1 MLSKALT
8 YLPGRSHT
16 DEPLSVFRK
25 LIQYSE
31 QFMPDDIQ
39 PDETENWLERLES
52 AKQGD
57 RDSLGWL
64 LQHYWQPLW
73 DQAASGMGV
82 ELKSVHSESDIVQ
95 ETLIDAQNSLRDF
108 RGQTP
113 KELRAWL
120 QTILTNNIRDAWRTT
135 KADKRQPEGVKTYD
149 EVFNLISPDLS
160 ASSVFMQNEDEATIE
175 EVLAQLPEHYR
186 VVLRLRH
193 WDSMTFEAIGK
204 SMNKSADSVRQLW
217 YRSVELFAEILDQHD
232 SR

>member
-1 MLSKALT
+1 
-8 YLPGRSHT
+8 
-16 DEPLSVFRK
+16 
-25 LIQYSE
+25 
-31 QFMPDDIQ
+31 MPDDIQ

-57 RDSLGWL
+57 REALGWL
-64 LQHYWQPLW
+64 LQYYWQPLW
-73 DQAASGMGV
+73 DQATSGMGA
-82 ELKSVHSESDIVQ
+82 ELKSVHSESDMVQ
-95 ETLIDAQNSLRDF
+95 ETLIDAQNSLCDF

-120 QTILTNNIRDAWRTT
+120 QTILANNIRDAWRSTN
-135 KADKRQPEGVKTYD
+135 ADKRQPPAGVQSYD
-149 EVFNLISPDLS
+149 EIFNLVSPDSTAS
-160 ASSVFMQNEDEATIE
+160 AAFMKNEDEATIE
-175 EVLAQLPEHYR
+175 EVLSQLPEHYR

-204 SMNKSADSVRQLW
+204 SMNKSTDAVRQLW